1 MAKKRSAWLTHVMQV
16 RAKNKGMAFKQVLKK
31 ASASWK
37 KKSTDK
43 KKP

>member
-16 RAKNKGMAFKQVLKK
+16 KAQNAGMAFKQVLKK

-37 KKSTDK
+37 KKKAPVK
-43 KKP
+43 K